1 LLSQNVR
8 VLAYEG
14 NFPPSSFP
22 RESASGLT
30 ILSPSSKGAE
40 KEVLMMK
47 FASHVEEIDIS
58 GIRKSFE
65 GAGPGAINLGLGQP
79 DFDTPDHIKRA
90 AIEAIEEGF
99 TGYTMN
105 LGTAELREAL
115 SEKFRRDN
123 GLDYAPGEIM
133 VTSGASEAL
142 FLAIAAV
149 VEKEDEVLLGDPGFV
164 SYAAL
169 TRVAQGR
176 AVAVPMDERFCLS
189 ADAVA
194 EKITSRTRALVVNS
208 PNNPTGSVQTNEE
221 LRALAELAEDHGFAL
236 ISDEVYE
243 HFIYEG
249 EHVSPALYSDHVIT
263 INAVSKTYA
272 MTGWRLGYLAARGEA
287 LENMLK
293 VHQYIQAC
301 ASSISQRAA
310 LAAVSGPQECVQEMK
325 AEFLRRRDVLVS
337 GLRSMGLEIEE
348 PPGAFYA
355 FPKVGDGDDVAARL
369 IKAGVVTV
377 PGSAFGS
384 AAKDH
389 IRISYAASMGDIKT
403 ALARMREI
411 L

>member
-1 LLSQNVR
+1 
-8 VLAYEG
+8 
-14 NFPPSSFP
+14 
-22 RESASGLT
+22 
-30 ILSPSSKGAE
+30 
-40 KEVLMMK
+40 MK
-47 FASHVEEIDIS
+47 FAGHVEEIDIS

-105 LGTAELREAL
+105 LGIPELREAL
-115 SEKFRRDN
+115 SEKFRREN

-142 FLAIAAV
+142 FLAIAAA
-149 VEKEDEVLLGDPGFV
+149 VEKDDQVLMGDPGFV

-176 AVAVPMDERFCLS
+176 PVAVPMDERFCLTPE
-189 ADAVA
+189 AVA
-194 EKITSRTRALVVNS
+194 EKVTPRTRALVVNS
-208 PNNPTGSVQTNEE
+208 PNNPTGSVQTREE
-221 LRALAELAEDHGFAL
+221 LLALAELAEDHDFAL

-243 HFIYEG
+243 HFIYQG
-249 EHVSPALYSDHVIT
+249 EHASPALYSDNVIT

-293 VHQYIQAC
+293 VHQYVQAC

-310 LAAVSGPQECVQEMK
+310 LAAVAGPQECVGQMRD
-325 AEFLRRRDVLVS
+325 EFLRRRDVLVA
-337 GLRSMGLEIEE
+337 GLRSMGIEIEE
-348 PPGAFYA
+348 PAGAFYA
-355 FPKVGDGDDVAARL
+355 FPRVGDGNDVAARL
-369 IKAGVVTV
+369 IRGGVVTV

>member
-1 LLSQNVR
+1 
-8 VLAYEG
+8 
-14 NFPPSSFP
+14 
-22 RESASGLT
+22 
-30 ILSPSSKGAE
+30 
-40 KEVLMMK
+40 MK

-79 DFDTPDHIKRA
+79 DFDTPEHIKRA

-105 LGTAELREAL
+105 LGIAELREAL

-142 FLAIAAV
+142 FLAIASV
-149 VEKEDEVLLGDPGFV
+149 VEKDDEVLMGDPGFV

-169 TRVAQGR
+169 ARVTNGR
-176 AVAVPMDERFCLS
+176 PVAVPMDERFHLT
-189 ADAVA
+189 AEAVA
-194 EKITSRTRALVVNS
+194 ERITPRTRALVVNS
-208 PNNPTGSVQTNEE
+208 PNNPTGSVQTREE
-221 LRALAELAEDHGFAL
+221 LRALVELAEDHDFAL

-249 EHVSPALYSDHVIT
+249 EHVSPALYSDNVIT

-272 MTGWRLGYLAARGEA
+272 MTGWRLGYLAARSEA

-293 VHQYIQAC
+293 VHQYVQAC

-325 AEFLRRRDVLVS
+325 GEFQKRRDVLVE
-337 GLRSMGLEIEE
+337 GLRSMGIDIAT
-348 PPGAFYA
+348 PQGAFYA
-355 FPKVGDGDDVAARL
+355 FPKVGDGNDVAARL
-369 IKAGVVTV
+369 IKGGVVTV

-384 AAKDH
+384 VAKDH
-389 IRISYAASMGDIKT
+389 IRISYAAAMADIKT
-403 ALARMREI
+403 ALERMREI

>member
-1 LLSQNVR
+1 
-8 VLAYEG
+8 
-14 NFPPSSFP
+14 
-22 RESASGLT
+22 
-30 ILSPSSKGAE
+30 
-40 KEVLMMK
+40 MK
-47 FASHVEEIDIS
+47 FAGQIEEIDIS

-105 LGTAELREAL
+105 LGTAELREAI

-149 VEKEDEVLLGDPGFV
+149 VDEGGEVLMGDPGFV
-164 SYAAL
+164 SYSAL
-169 TRVAQGR
+169 TRMTRGR
-176 AVAVPMDERFCLS
+176 PVGVPLDERFHLT
-189 ADAVA
+189 AGAVA
-194 EKITSRTRALVVNS
+194 ERITPKTRALIVNS
-208 PNNPTGSVQTNEE
+208 PNNPTGSVQTREE
-221 LRALAELAEDHGFAL
+221 LRGLAELADDHDFAL

-243 HFIYEG
+243 QFIYEG
-249 EHVSPALYSDHVIT
+249 AHVSPALYSDNVIT

-310 LAAVSGPQECVQEMK
+310 LAAVSGTQEPVRMMRE
-325 AEFLRRRDVLVS
+325 EFRRRRDVLVS
-337 GLRSMGLEIEE
+337 ALRSMGIDIKE
-348 PPGAFYA
+348 PEGAFYA

-369 IKAGVVTV
+369 IRGGVVTV

-384 AAKDH
+384 RGREH
-389 IRISYAASMGDIKT
+389 IRISYAASMEDLKI
-403 ALARMREI
+403 ALERMRDI

>member
-1 LLSQNVR
+1 
-8 VLAYEG
+8 
-14 NFPPSSFP
+14 
-22 RESASGLT
+22 
-30 ILSPSSKGAE
+30 
-40 KEVLMMK
+40 MK

-105 LGTAELREAL
+105 LGIPELRAAL
-115 SEKFRRDN
+115 SEKLRLEN
-123 GLDYAPGEIM
+123 GLDYAPAEIM

-142 FLAIAAV
+142 FLAIASV
-149 VEKEDEVLLGDPGFV
+149 VEEGDQVLMGDPGFV

-169 TRVAQGR
+169 TRVSQGR
-176 AVAVPMDERFCLS
+176 PVSVPMDERFHLT
-189 ADAVA
+189 AEAVA
-194 EKITSRTRALVVNS
+194 EKVTPRTRALIVNS
-208 PNNPTGSVQTNEE
+208 PNNPTGSVQTREE

-243 HFIYEG
+243 QFIYEG
-249 EHVSPALYSDHVIT
+249 EHASPALYSENVIT

-293 VHQYIQAC
+293 VHQYVQAC

-310 LAAVSGPQECVQEMK
+310 MAAVSGPQECVRDMRE
-325 AEFLRRRDVLVS
+325 EFRRRRDVLVS
-337 GLRSMGLEIEE
+337 GLRSMGMDIDE
-348 PPGAFYA
+348 PQGAFYA
-355 FPKVGDGDDVAARL
+355 FPKVGDGDDVATRL
-369 IKAGVVTV
+369 IRGGVVTV

-384 AAKDH
+384 LAKDH
-389 IRISYAASMGDIKT
+389 IRISYAASMADIKT
-403 ALARMREI
+403 ALGRMREI

>member
-1 LLSQNVR
+1 
-8 VLAYEG
+8 
-14 NFPPSSFP
+14 
-22 RESASGLT
+22 
-30 ILSPSSKGAE
+30 
-40 KEVLMMK
+40 MK

-105 LGTAELREAL
+105 LGTAELRAAL
-115 SEKFRRDN
+115 AEKFRREN
-123 GLDYAPGEIM
+123 GLDYAPSEIM

-149 VEKEDEVLLGDPGFV
+149 VEKGDEVLIGDPGFV
-164 SYAAL
+164 SYSAIA
-169 TRVAQGR
+169 RVTHGR
-176 AVAVPMDERFCLS
+176 AVSVPMDGRFHLT
-189 ADAVA
+189 AEAVA
-194 EKITSRTRALVVNS
+194 ERVTPRTRALIVNS
-208 PNNPTGSVQTNEE
+208 PNNPTGSVQTREE
-221 LRALAELAEDHGFAL
+221 LRALAELAEDHDFAL

-243 HFIYEG
+243 QFIYEG
-249 EHVSPALYSDHVIT
+249 EHASPALYSENVIT

-293 VHQYIQAC
+293 IHQYVQAC

-310 LAAVSGPQECVQEMK
+310 LAAVSGPQDCVRMMRE
-325 AEFLRRRDVLVS
+325 EFRRRRDVLVE
-337 GLRSMGLEIEE
+337 GLRSMGVEMEK
-348 PPGAFYA
+348 PAGAFYA
-355 FPKVGDGDDVAARL
+355 FPRVGDGNDVATRL
-369 IKAGVVTV
+369 IKKGVVVV
-377 PGSAFGS
+377 PGTAFGS
-384 AAKDH
+384 VGREH
-389 IRISYAASMGDIKT
+389 IRISYAASTEDIKT
-403 ALARMREI
+403 ALERMREI

>member
-1 LLSQNVR
+1 
-8 VLAYEG
+8 
-14 NFPPSSFP
+14 
-22 RESASGLT
+22 
-30 ILSPSSKGAE
+30 
-40 KEVLMMK
+40 MK

-105 LGTAELREAL
+105 LGIPELRAAL
-115 SEKFRRDN
+115 SEKLRLEN
-123 GLDYAPGEIM
+123 GLDYAPAEIM

-142 FLAIAAV
+142 FLAIASV
-149 VEKEDEVLLGDPGFV
+149 VEEGDEVLMGDPGFV

-169 TRVAQGR
+169 TRVSQGR
-176 AVAVPMDERFCLS
+176 PVSVPMDERFHLT
-189 ADAVA
+189 AEAVA
-194 EKITSRTRALVVNS
+194 ERVTPRTRALIVNS
-208 PNNPTGSVQTNEE
+208 PNNPTGSVQTREE

-243 HFIYEG
+243 QFIYEG
-249 EHVSPALYSDHVIT
+249 EHASPALYSENVIT

-293 VHQYIQAC
+293 VHQYVQAC

-310 LAAVSGPQECVQEMK
+310 LAAVSGPQDCVRMMRE
-325 AEFLRRRDVLVS
+325 EFRRRRDVLVE
-337 GLRSMGLEIEE
+337 GLRRMGAEMDV
-348 PPGAFYA
+348 PAGAFYA
-355 FPKVGDGDDVAARL
+355 FPKVGDGDAVSARL
-369 IKAGVVTV
+369 IKAGVVAV

-384 AAKDH
+384 AARDH
-389 IRISYAASMGDIKT
+389 IRISYAASMADIRT
-403 ALARMREI
+403 ALERMREI

>member
-1 LLSQNVR
+1 
-8 VLAYEG
+8 
-14 NFPPSSFP
+14 
-22 RESASGLT
+22 
-30 ILSPSSKGAE
+30 
-40 KEVLMMK
+40 MK

-65 GAGPGAINLGLGQP
+65 GAGPAAINLGLGQP

-105 LGTAELREAL
+105 LGIAELREAL
-115 SEKFRRDN
+115 SEKFRRQN

-142 FLAIAAV
+142 FLAVAAV
-149 VEKEDEVLLGDPGFV
+149 VEEGDEVLVGDPGFV

-169 TRVAQGR
+169 ARVAQGR
-176 AVAVPMDERFCLS
+176 PVAVPLDERFHLT
-189 ADAVA
+189 AGAVA
-194 EKITSRTRALVVNS
+194 ERITPKTRALIVNS
-208 PNNPTGSVQTNEE
+208 PNNPTGSVQTKEE
-221 LRALAELAEDHGFAL
+221 LRGLAELADDHDFAL

-249 EHVSPALYSDHVIT
+249 EHASPALYSDNVIT

-293 VHQYIQAC
+293 VHQYVQAC

-310 LAAVSGPQECVQEMK
+310 LAAVSGPQEPVGIMRE
-325 AEFLRRRDVLVS
+325 EFRRRRDVLVS
-337 GLRSMGLEIEE
+337 GLRSMGIDIKKPE
-348 PPGAFYA
+348 GAFYA
-355 FPKVGDGDDVAARL
+355 FPRVGDGNDVAARL
-369 IKAGVVTV
+369 IRGGVVTV

-384 AAKDH
+384 SGRQH
-389 IRISYAASMGDIKT
+389 IRISYAASMEDLKT
-403 ALARMREI
+403 ALERMRDI

>member
-1 LLSQNVR
+1 
-8 VLAYEG
+8 
-14 NFPPSSFP
+14 
-22 RESASGLT
+22 
-30 ILSPSSKGAE
+30 
-40 KEVLMMK
+40 MK

-90 AIEAIEEGF
+90 AIEEGF

-105 LGTAELREAL
+105 LGIAELREAL
-115 SEKFRRDN
+115 SEKFRREN
-123 GLDYAPGEIM
+123 GLDYAPSEIM

-149 VEKEDEVLLGDPGFV
+149 VEKDDEVLMGDPGFV

-169 TRVAQGR
+169 ARVTNGR
-176 AVAVPMDERFCLS
+176 PIAVPMDERFHLT
-189 ADAVA
+189 AEAVA
-194 EKITSRTRALVVNS
+194 EKITPRTRALVVNS
-208 PNNPTGSVQTNEE
+208 PNNPTGSVQTKEE
-221 LRALAELAEDHGFAL
+221 LRALAELAEDHDFAL

-249 EHVSPALYSDHVIT
+249 EHASPALYSDNVIT

-310 LAAVSGPQECVQEMK
+310 LAAVSGPQERVREMK
-325 AEFLRRRDVLVS
+325 EEFRRRRDVLLE
-337 GLRSMGLEIEE
+337 GLRSMGVDIRAPE
-348 PPGAFYA
+348 GAFYA
-355 FPKVGDGDDVAARL
+355 FPKVGDGNDVAARL
-369 IKAGVVTV
+369 IKGGVVAV

-384 AAKDH
+384 AGKYH
-389 IRISYAASMGDIKT
+389 IRISYAASMADIKI
-403 ALARMREI
+403 ALERMRDI